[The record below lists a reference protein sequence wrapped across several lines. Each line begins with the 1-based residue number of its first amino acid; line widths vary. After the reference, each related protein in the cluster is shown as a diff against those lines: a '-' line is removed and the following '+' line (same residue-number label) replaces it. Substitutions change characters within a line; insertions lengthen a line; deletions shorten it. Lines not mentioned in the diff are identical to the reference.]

1 MSKNKVA
8 AYQQQQKQNL
18 SSREV
23 EAMAFT
29 KAAVLMTD
37 AQKHTDNID
46 EYSKALRFNH
56 LLWTIIQADLTEPE
70 NQLPDEIK
78 ANVMSL
84 SIFVD
89 KQTTKAL
96 RSSSAADLDVLI
108 NINRNL
114 AAGLRTNTET
124 EEEGTASGS
133 SSEGSSSEG
142 SSSEDLSS
150 EGSSETA

>member
-1 MSKNKVA
+1 MSKDKVA
-8 AYQQQQKQNL
+8 AYAQQQKRNL
-18 SSREV
+18 SPREV

-29 KAAVLMTD
+29 KAALMLED
-37 AQKHTDNID
+37 AKKVTNNIA

-56 LLWTIIQADLTEPE
+56 LLWTIIQADLTDPE
-70 NQLPDEIK
+70 NQLPPEIK

-96 RSSSAADLDVLI
+96 RSSLPNDLDVLI

-114 AAGLRTNTET
+114 AAGLRTTPQ
-124 EEEGTASGS
+124 TAEAAPGKKA
-133 SSEGSSSEG
+133 
-142 SSSEDLSS
+142 D
-150 EGSSETA
+150 AP

>member
-1 MSKNKVA
+1 MSKDKVA
-8 AYQQQQKQNL
+8 AYAQQQKRNL
-18 SSREV
+18 SPREV

-29 KAAVLMTD
+29 KAALLLEE
-37 AQKHTDNID
+37 AKQKTGNIE

-70 NQLPDEIK
+70 NQLPNEIK

-89 KQTTKAL
+89 KQTTKAM

-114 AAGLRTNTET
+114 AAGLRATVQTAPTEAPRPHT
-124 EEEGTASGS
+124 SGTQSA
-133 SSEGSSSEG
+133 
-142 SSSEDLSS
+142 
-150 EGSSETA
+150 

>member
-1 MSKNKVA
+1 MSKDKVA
-8 AYQQQQKQNL
+8 AYAQQQKRNL
-18 SSREV
+18 SPREV

-29 KAAVLMTD
+29 KAALMLED
-37 AQKHTDNID
+37 AKKVTNNIA

-56 LLWTIIQADLTEPE
+56 LLWTIIQADLTDPE
-70 NQLPDEIK
+70 NQLPPEMK

-96 RSSSAADLDVLI
+96 RSSSANDLEVLI

-114 AAGLRTNTET
+114 AAGLRSTPQSQTPT
-124 EEEGTASGS
+124 QTAGVPAATV
-133 SSEGSSSEG
+133 G
-142 SSSEDLSS
+142 
-150 EGSSETA
+150 

>member
-18 SSREV
+18 SPREV

-29 KAAVLMTD
+29 KAALMLED
-37 AQKHTDNID
+37 AKQYADNIR
-46 EYSKALRFNH
+46 EYSKALRFNR
-56 LLWTIIQADLTEPE
+56 LLWTINQADLTDPE
-70 NQLPDEIK
+70 NQLPPEIK

-96 RSSSAADLDVLI
+96 RTSTPTDLDVLI

-114 AAGLRTNTET
+114 AAGLRSNPET
-124 EEEGTASGS
+124 GAAGGATTPSATGTP
-133 SSEGSSSEG
+133 
-142 SSSEDLSS
+142 
-150 EGSSETA
+150 

>member
-1 MSKNKVA
+1 MSKDKVA
-8 AYQQQQKQNL
+8 AYAQQQKRNL
-18 SSREV
+18 SPREV

-29 KAAVLMTD
+29 KAALMLED
-37 AQKHTDNID
+37 AKKVTQNIN

-56 LLWTIIQADLTEPE
+56 LLWTIIQADLTDPE
-70 NQLPDEIK
+70 NQLPPEIK

-96 RSSSAADLDVLI
+96 RSSNATDLDVLI

-114 AAGLRTNTET
+114 AAGLRTAP
-124 EEEGTASGS
+124 GTAPAQPAT
-133 SSEGSSSEG
+133 
-142 SSSEDLSS
+142 
-150 EGSSETA
+150 TAAT

>member
-1 MSKNKVA
+1 MSKNKVG
-8 AYQQQQKQNL
+8 AYQQQQKRNL
-18 SSREV
+18 SPREV

-29 KAAVLMTD
+29 KAALLLED
-37 AQKHTDNID
+37 AKKLTGNIE

-56 LLWTIIQADLTEPE
+56 LLWTIIQADLTEPDNE
-70 NQLPDEIK
+70 LPPEIK

-96 RSSSAADLDVLI
+96 RSSNGADLDVLI

-114 AAGLRTNTET
+114 AAGLRTAPQAAATPP
-124 EEEGTASGS
+124 S
-133 SSEGSSSEG
+133 SAAES
-142 SSSEDLSS
+142 
-150 EGSSETA
+150 A

>member
-1 MSKNKVA
+1 MSKDKVA
-8 AYQQQQKQNL
+8 AYQQQQKRNL
-18 SSREV
+18 SPREV

-29 KAAVLMTD
+29 KAALMLED
-37 AQKHTDNID
+37 AKKFTGNIT

-56 LLWTIIQADLTEPE
+56 LLWTIIQADLTDPE
-70 NQLPDEIK
+70 NQLPPEIK

-96 RSSSAADLDVLI
+96 RSSAPNDLDVLI

-114 AAGLRTNTET
+114 AAGLRTSPQAAAPAQA
-124 EEEGTASGS
+124 GAAG
-133 SSEGSSSEG
+133 
-142 SSSEDLSS
+142 
-150 EGSSETA
+150 

>member
-1 MSKNKVA
+1 MSKDKVG
-8 AYQQQQKQNL
+8 AYAQQQKRNL
-18 SSREV
+18 TPREV

-29 KAAVLMTD
+29 KAALLLED
-37 AQKHTDNID
+37 AKKFTNNIA

-56 LLWTIIQADLTEPE
+56 LLWTIIQADLTDPE
-70 NQLPDEIK
+70 NQLPPEIK

-96 RSSSAADLDVLI
+96 RSSAATDLDVLI

-114 AAGLRTNTET
+114 AAGLRAAPQSADAPAQAGAT
-124 EEEGTASGS
+124 
-133 SSEGSSSEG
+133 
-142 SSSEDLSS
+142 
-150 EGSSETA
+150 

>member
-1 MSKNKVA
+1 MSRDKVA
-8 AYQQQQKQNL
+8 AYQQQQKRNL
-18 SSREV
+18 SPREV

-29 KAAVLMTD
+29 KAALMLED
-37 AQKHTDNID
+37 AKKFVGNIG

-56 LLWTIIQADLTEPE
+56 LLWTIIQADLTDPE
-70 NQLPDEIK
+70 NQLPPEIK

-96 RSSSAADLDVLI
+96 RSTTPTDLDVLI

-114 AAGLRTNTET
+114 AAGLRTSPEAAAGT
-124 EEEGTASGS
+124 GTAG
-133 SSEGSSSEG
+133 
-142 SSSEDLSS
+142 
-150 EGSSETA
+150 TP

>member
-1 MSKNKVA
+1 MSRDKVA
-8 AYQQQQKQNL
+8 AYQQQQKRNL
-18 SSREV
+18 SPREV

-29 KAAVLMTD
+29 KAALMLED
-37 AQKHTDNID
+37 AKKFIGNIT

-56 LLWTIIQADLTEPE
+56 LLWTIIQADLTDPE
-70 NQLPDEIK
+70 NQLPPEIK

-96 RSSSAADLDVLI
+96 RSNTATDLDVLI

-114 AAGLRTNTET
+114 AAGLRTEPET
-124 EEEGTASGS
+124 AAAATAVPAAGTATS
-133 SSEGSSSEG
+133 
-142 SSSEDLSS
+142 
-150 EGSSETA
+150 T

>member
-1 MSKNKVA
+1 MSKDKVA
-8 AYQQQQKQNL
+8 AYAQQQKRNL
-18 SSREV
+18 SPREV

-29 KAAVLMTD
+29 KAALMLED
-37 AQKHTDNID
+37 AKKVANNIN

-56 LLWTIIQADLTEPE
+56 LLWTIIQADLTDPE
-70 NQLPDEIK
+70 NQLPPEIK

-96 RSSSAADLDVLI
+96 RSSVPTDLDVLI

-114 AAGLRTNTET
+114 AAGLRSTPGAAPAAPVTT
-124 EEEGTASGS
+124 TAA
-133 SSEGSSSEG
+133 
-142 SSSEDLSS
+142 
-150 EGSSETA
+150 T

>member
-1 MSKNKVA
+1 MSKDKIG
-8 AYQQQQKQNL
+8 AYQQQQKRNL
-18 SSREV
+18 TPREV

-29 KAAVLMTD
+29 KAALLLEEAKGKSKNV
-37 AQKHTDNID
+37 D
-46 EYSKALRFNH
+46 EYAKALRFNH
-56 LLWTIIQADLTEPE
+56 LLWTIIQADLTDPA

-96 RSSSAADLDVLI
+96 RSSDPKELDILI

-114 AAGLRTNTET
+114 AAGLRTIPA
-124 EEEGTASGS
+124 TAQAGVAPAEVGQQQR
-133 SSEGSSSEG
+133 SEPV
-142 SSSEDLSS
+142 
-150 EGSSETA
+150 